1 MQKRKQTCAD
11 LTERIRKIPVQD
23 HADKMEEM
31 IRLCS
36 KSRFNTVWM
45 NYYIQVPHTTALE
58 ADVLAEGEDEETCWA
73 LVFEIKNRDEKNPPV
88 MNEAELFATKVN
100 LIKQTLEKKNKKILF
115 VCPVYLSAKGFD
127 SKVETW
133 LHSNGILTADL
144 ETWEL
149 S

>member
-1 MQKRKQTCAD
+1 
-11 LTERIRKIPVQD
+11 
-23 HADKMEEM
+23 
-31 IRLCS
+31 
-36 KSRFNTVWM
+36 
-45 NYYIQVPHTTALE
+45 
-58 ADVLAEGEDEETCWA
+58 
-73 LVFEIKNRDEKNPPV
+73 
-88 MNEAELFATKVN
+88 
-100 LIKQTLEKKNKKILF
+100 TLEKKNKKILF